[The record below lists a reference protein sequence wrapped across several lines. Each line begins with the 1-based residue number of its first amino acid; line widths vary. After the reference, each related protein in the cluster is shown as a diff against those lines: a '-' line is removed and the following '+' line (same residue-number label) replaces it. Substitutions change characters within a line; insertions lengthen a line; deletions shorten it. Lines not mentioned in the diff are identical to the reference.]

1 MFASPRVIAIDD
13 DLTHLTGLAKGLNR
27 HGVACLQIHFT
38 GDPTGITSCPDVRII
53 FADLHLGTGGLGPD
67 PTIDFGVISGL
78 LRETIRPVGPYFI
91 VLWTMYPDYA
101 TQLQTF
107 LVERLTDVAK
117 PLDVLSLAK
126 ADHLDQNGN
135 VRNEDLLVQT
145 IGEITRAVPQIGVLV
160 DWESRVLEAAGST
173 VSSLLELA
181 STDETVPRAIK
192 MGRLLKRLGTEAVGE
207 AHLESDRFRAV
218 NEALL
223 PILADRIANLRLREG
238 DEDIWQAAL
247 ELAGDAQDLSAA
259 DTVKLNGLV
268 HIADSS
274 NADGSERGVVVLL
287 PALWRGQ
294 FDDTFGIDETSG
306 ARDHFRCKDFAP
318 DDNRFHWVLV
328 QCQAACDHAQSHPGT
343 IPWYLGL
350 DLPEANKR
358 SGTPPAGLWLSPAFK
373 IDDEIRR
380 LHVSAYFMKSHPR
393 GAIQDAT
400 PIYRLREQ
408 LLNELIYRLH
418 SHGARPGMMSFR
430 P

>member
-1 MFASPRVIAIDD
+1 M
-13 DLTHLTGLAKGLNR
+13 
-27 HGVACLQIHFT
+27 
-38 GDPTGITSCPDVRII
+38 
-53 FADLHLGTGGLGPD
+53 
-67 PTIDFGVISGL
+67 
-78 LRETIRPVGPYFI
+78 
-91 VLWTMYPDYA
+91 
-101 TQLQTF
+101 
-107 LVERLTDVAK
+107 
-117 PLDVLSLAK
+117 
-126 ADHLDQNGN
+126 
-135 VRNEDLLVQT
+135 
-145 IGEITRAVPQIGVLV
+145 
-160 DWESRVLEAAGST
+160 
-173 VSSLLELA
+173 
-181 STDETVPRAIK
+181 
-192 MGRLLKRLGTEAVGE
+192 
-207 AHLESDRFRAV
+207 

-259 DTVKLNGLV
+259 DTAKLNGLV